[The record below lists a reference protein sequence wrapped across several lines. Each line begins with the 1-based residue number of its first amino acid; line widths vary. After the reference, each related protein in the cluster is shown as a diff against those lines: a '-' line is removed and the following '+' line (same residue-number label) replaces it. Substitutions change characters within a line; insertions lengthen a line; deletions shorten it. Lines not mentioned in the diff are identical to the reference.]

1 MGAVEKGRWERE
13 EKGIRERKRER
24 ERERY
29 RLGEKVEWSGIRV
42 RAIEEGNREREE

>member
-1 MGAVEKGRWERE
+1 MEWERARKVDGK
-13 EKGIRERKRER
+13 EKNRESERER

-42 RAIEEGNREREE
+42 RAIEEGNSEREE